1 MNAKET
7 YELTRRFG
15 ALDQY
20 HIAKSNI
27 EQARERCRLSCSVA
41 NGPLFFEVALKLV
54 GKGFKV
60 RTKIRKDMIT
70 SYTEVSW
77 TKAKVSTGMLQVVN
91 DAKYDYEKMANAL
104 GYGIL
109 VPGVIYVINSE
120 GKLVAKDCNIEPKN
134 PFENPKKIEILDQ
147 YYIVKKNI
155 HKAAIYWGDLRYYTP
170 AKEPLFFEVALQLA
184 KEGFNIVT
192 VLRDCHSENVNS
204 YTFVSWMKGWKED
217 NLGTLKVI
225 NEAKYNYEEI
235 ANKLG
240 YNILVPGINYVI
252 DSKGEPIPEI
262 LYYSTQ
268 PNE

>member
-7 YELTRRFG
+7 YEMTRRFG

-27 EQARERCRLSCSVA
+27 QQAKDCGQSSCIAADV
-41 NGPLFFEVALKLV
+41 PLFFEVALKLV
-54 GKGFKV
+54 GEGFKV
-60 RTKIRKDMIT
+60 RTKIRKDMIASHT
-70 SYTEVSW
+70 KVSW
-77 TKAKVSTGMLQVVN
+77 TNEKNTIGILQVVN
-91 DAKYDYEKMANAL
+91 DAKYAYEKMANAL

-120 GKLVAKDCNIEPKN
+120 EKLVAKDCNMEPQN
-134 PFENPKKIEILDQ
+134 PFENTQKIEVLKQ
-147 YYIVKKNI
+147 YYIAKKHIYKEAN
-155 HKAAIYWGDLRYYTP
+155 YWGGLKYYTH
-170 AKEPLFFEVALQLA
+170 AKETLFFEVALQLA
-184 KEGFNIVT
+184 KEGFDIIT
-192 VLRDCHSENVNS
+192 VLRDDNT
-204 YTFVSWMKGWKED
+204 YTAVSWMKGWKED

-240 YNILVPGINYVI
+240 YEILVPGIIYVI
-252 DSKGEPIPEI
+252 NSKGEPVPEI
-262 LYYSTQ
+262 LYYSTK